1 MSLRKIFALAALGA
15 GFFVAS
21 CGGDTEGGRAVGLN
35 GGGTMAGGS
44 SASEAPASTVTPT
57 GRVIEVKMVTDG
69 EGNYFEPADF
79 EVHRGDLIRF
89 VLVSGVHNVSF
100 PAAEN
105 RGKKGLP
112 APSDYL
118 QLPGQTFDLLVTMEP
133 GRYFY
138 QCDPHAA
145 LGMVGHIEVEDD

>member
-1 MSLRKIFALAALGA
+1 MSLRNILAVAALGA
-15 GFFVAS
+15 GLFTVA
-21 CGGDTEGGRAVGLN
+21 CGGADSGRAAGVN
-35 GGGTMAGGS
+35 GEGA
-44 SASEAPASTVTPT
+44 SAAKVLTTEAPASKVVPT
-57 GRVIEVKMVTDG
+57 GKVIEVKMITDG

-79 EVHRGDLIRF
+79 EVRQGDLVRF

-100 PAAEN
+100 PASEN
-105 RGKKGLP
+105 KGLSGLP

-118 QLPGQTFDLLVTMEP
+118 QLPGQTFDLLVTMKP
-133 GRYFY
+133 GKYFY

>member
-1 MSLRKIFALAALGA
+1 MYLRKIFALAALGA
-15 GFFVAS
+15 GLLAAG
-21 CGGDTEGGRAVGLN
+21 CGGDTEGGRAVGVN
-35 GGGTMAGGS
+35 GGGASAAEAVSSEPSGG
-44 SASEAPASTVTPT
+44 AVTPT
-57 GRVIEVKMVTDG
+57 GRVIEVKMITDG

-79 EVHRGDLIRF
+79 EVRQGDLVRF

-105 RGKKGLP
+105 KGKSGLP

-145 LGMVGHIEVEDD
+145 LGMVGHIEVASD